1 MSEDDDL
8 RKRVRREG
16 GEVPRS
22 GLARLW
28 KTGRAAAK
36 MGASVLGGSFR
47 GRGEGLDAAKLEDV
61 EKLVVSLGE
70 LKGIAMKAG
79 QILGYVDPTL
89 RDELRERLA
98 ILQTQSS
105 ATPFAVVRSTVEAA
119 FGERADTLLAEMNPE
134 PLAIASI
141 GQVHRARV
149 DGVEVAVKVRHPGI
163 RDAVEADFGAA
174 SVGIVFAKMFA
185 PGGGGESVKGFVDEA
200 RRAILEETDFAL
212 EGERQSRFRAWLTDD
227 PDLVVPEVLDAWR
240 HESVLV
246 TRWTPGLSL
255 DAWLASNPSPALR
268 DRVGVALFRFYVGTL
283 YARGSFHADPHPG
296 NYAFLPDGRVVLYD
310 FGCVRD
316 FEPGV
321 RHAFALVARSLRRGD
336 DDAAARALASLG
348 VPSETAEERARAARL
363 LRAFFAPLLEH
374 GVRAMA
380 SDEAME
386 AKSILASKR
395 ELLKLRL
402 PGQLLFLLRIRFGL
416 YAILARLGA
425 RADWGALEAGWA
437 EASGTLDA

>member
-1 MSEDDDL
+1 MSDDL
-8 RKRVRREG
+8 VERLRREG
-16 GEVPRS
+16 GSVPRS

-36 MGASVLGGSFR
+36 AGASVLGGSFR
-47 GRGEGLDAAKLEDV
+47 GRGDGLAAADLEDI
-61 EKLVVSLGE
+61 EKLVLSLGE

-79 QILGYVDPTL
+79 QILGYIDPTL
-89 RDELRERLA
+89 SDALRSRLA
-98 ILQTQSS
+98 LLQTQSS
-105 ATPFAVVRSTVEAA
+105 ATPFDEVQATVGQA
-119 FGERADTLLAEMNPE
+119 FGARAATLLEGLDPE

-149 DGVEVAVKVRHPGI
+149 DGIDVVVKVRHPGI
-163 RDAVEADFGAA
+163 REAIEADFGAA
-174 SVGIVFAKMFA
+174 SIGIVFARMFA
-185 PGGGGESVKGFVDEA
+185 PGGGESVKGFVDEA

-212 EGERQSRFRAWLTDD
+212 EAERQRRFGVWLADD
-227 PDLVVPEVLDAWR
+227 PDLVVPEVMAGWQ

-255 DAWLASNPSPALR
+255 DAWLASEPSAEAR
-268 DRVGVALFRFYVGTL
+268 DRVGVALFRFYVGML
-283 YARGSFHADPHPG
+283 YTHGSFHADPHPG

-316 FEPGV
+316 FGPDV
-321 RHAFALVARSLRRGD
+321 RHAFASVARALRRGD
-336 DDAAARALASLG
+336 DEAAANALAPLG
-348 VPSETAEERARAARL
+348 VPTATAEERARAARL

-374 GVRAMA
+374 GVRPIAA
-380 SDEAME
+380 DEAME
-386 AKSILASKR
+386 AKAILASKR
-395 ELLKLRL
+395 ELLQLRL

-416 YAILARLGA
+416 YAILARIGA

-437 EASGTLDA
+437 EASGTID